1 MGQALPD
8 QIPRSASRI
17 LGSLVPLVLAAF
29 VVKAAMAFFTYGST
43 DVLIYE
49 ADVTKL
55 RRDGGAAL
63 YRDGI
68 QTEWCGHPDQ
78 RPCPPFNHPP
88 FMIRA
93 LEGWA
98 SLAEISGLPLRFWLR
113 MTCAVADVGSLVL
126 LARLLRRR
134 WNEAQARVALLWF
147 AASPI
152 AILVSGFHGNT
163 DPILVFF
170 VLLTIVLIEEG
181 RPAWLAGVALGMA
194 MDVKVL
200 PVLLLPAVLLALD
213 GSRRRIEFGVGAAAT
228 FLVGSMPL
236 LLEAPALVVT
246 RVFGYRSQSGSWGLS
261 LLALLLGQTPHLAWL
276 GETYARHGTLLSLGL
291 VLGAS
296 LWRRP
301 LYRADA
307 LFTRAGLVMCLFVS
321 VIPGFGVQ
329 YLVWLVPWAVG
340 LGSGPTA
347 AYYIAGTGFLFGYY
361 SATAGAFPWYL
372 ANSLE
377 RSAWSAKVLGLGLI
391 CWVVVCVM
399 AFMHARRLA
408 GWGGASSRAT

>member
-1 MGQALPD
+1 MGQA
-8 QIPRSASRI
+8 ISRSASRI

-29 VVKAAMAFFTYGST
+29 VVKAALAFFTYGST

-49 ADVTKL
+49 ADVIKL

-113 MTCAVADVGSLVL
+113 VTCAVADVGSLVV

-134 WNEAQARVALLWF
+134 WREAQAGVALLWF

-170 VLLTIVLIEEG
+170 VLLAIVLIEEG

-213 GSRRRIEFGVGAAAT
+213 GSRRRIEFCVGAAAT

-236 LLEAPALVVT
+236 LLEAPELVVT

-261 LLALLLGQTPHLAWL
+261 LLALLLGQNPHLAWL

-291 VLGAS
+291 VLVAS

-301 LYRADA
+301 LHRPDA

-329 YLVWLVPWAVG
+329 YLVWLLPWVVG

-377 RSAWSAKVLGLGLI
+377 RFAWSAKVLGLGLI

-399 AFMHARRLA
+399 AFMHAQRLA
-408 GWGGASSRAT
+408 GRGGESSRAT

>member
-1 MGQALPD
+1 VSQALPD

-17 LGSLVPLVLAAF
+17 SASLILLVLAAF

-49 ADVTKL
+49 ADVAKL
-55 RRDGGAAL
+55 KQDGGVAL

-68 QTEWCGHPDQ
+68 QTEWCGHPEQ

-93 LEGWA
+93 LQGWA
-98 SLAEISGLPLRFWLR
+98 SLAEISGLPFRFWLR
-113 MTCAVADVGSLVL
+113 LTCAVADVGSLAL

-134 WNEAQARVALLWF
+134 WTEVQTRVGLLWF

-152 AILVSGFHGNT
+152 AVLVSGFHGNT
-163 DPILVFF
+163 DPILMFF
-170 VLLTIVLIEEG
+170 VLLVLVLVEER

-200 PVLLLPAVLLALD
+200 PVLLLPAILLALD
-213 GSRRRIEFGVGAAAT
+213 GSRRRIEFCVGAAAT
-228 FLVGSMPL
+228 FLVASVPL
-236 LLEAPALVVT
+236 LLEAPELVVT

-261 LLALLLGQTPHLAWL
+261 LLTLLLGQTPHLAWL

-296 LWRRP
+296 LRP
-301 LYRADA
+301 RPPSGADA
-307 LFTRAGLVMCLFVS
+307 LFTRAGLAMCLFVS

-399 AFMHARRLA
+399 AFMHVRRLA
-408 GWGGASSRAT
+408 GRGGASSRVT

>member
-1 MGQALPD
+1 VGQALPD
-8 QIPRSASRI
+8 QISGSASRVPR
-17 LGSLVPLVLAAF
+17 SLVLLVLAAF

-49 ADVTKL
+49 ADLAKL

-68 QTEWCGHPDQ
+68 QTEWCGQPDQ

-98 SLAEISGLPLRFWLR
+98 SLAEISGLPFRFWLR

-134 WNEAQARVALLWF
+134 WTEPQTRVGLLWF
-147 AASPI
+147 AVSPI

-170 VLLTIVLIEEG
+170 VLLAIVLIEEG
-181 RPAWLAGVALGMA
+181 RPLWLPGVALGMA

-200 PVLLLPAVLLALD
+200 PALLLPAILLALD
-213 GSRRRIEFGVGAAAT
+213 GSRRRLEFCVGAAAA
-228 FLVGSMPL
+228 FLVASVPL
-236 LLEAPALVVT
+236 LLEAPELVVT

-261 LLALLLGQTPHLAWL
+261 LLALLLGQIPHLAWL

-296 LWRRP
+296 LWPRP
-301 LYRADA
+301 LSRADA
-307 LFTRAGLVMCLFVS
+307 LFTRAGFVMCLFVS

-329 YLVWLVPWAVG
+329 YLVWLVPWVVG

-391 CWVVVCVM
+391 CWVVVCLI
-399 AFMHARRLA
+399 AFMHARRLS
-408 GWGGASSRAT
+408 GRGGDSSRAT